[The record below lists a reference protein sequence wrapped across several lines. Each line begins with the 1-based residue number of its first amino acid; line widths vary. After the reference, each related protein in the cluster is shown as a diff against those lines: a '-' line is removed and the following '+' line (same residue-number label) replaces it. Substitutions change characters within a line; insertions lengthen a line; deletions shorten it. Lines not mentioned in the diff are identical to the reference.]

1 MSDLILFIS
10 PNLLKKETNLG
21 GSVDDNN
28 LAPAIRMAQDRYI
41 LPALGEKLFE
51 TLQGGIS
58 GATLNGNEETLLRSY
73 IQPALVFLAYAE
85 ALPLIRVRVV
95 NNSVTVMDSEQST
108 SASYADLKPLMN
120 RALELGQFHLERL
133 IDYLDNNPTLYP
145 TLDTESSGEYKRNRR
160 NYTQGL
166 NVDYNPGDRIREAKL
181 RALIGPVY

>member
-51 TLQGGIS
+51 TLQAGIS
-58 GATLNGNEETLLRSY
+58 GATLDSNEETLLKSY

-95 NNSVTVMDSEQST
+95 NNSVTVMD
-108 SASYADLKPLMN
+108 
-120 RALELGQFHLERL
+120 
-133 IDYLDNNPTLYP
+133 
-145 TLDTESSGEYKRNRR
+145 
-160 NYTQGL
+160 
-166 NVDYNPGDRIREAKL
+166 
-181 RALIGPVY
+181 

>member
-41 LPALGEKLFE
+41 LPALGEKLF
-51 TLQGGIS
+51 
-58 GATLNGNEETLLRSY
+58 

-166 NVDYNPGDRIREAKL
+166 NVDFNPGDRIREAKL